1 MTLCQKSLFGI
12 LFDKFTQIRFH
23 TKMTNPLLEKFD
35 TPFESAPFSKIKIEH
50 YQPAFE
56 QAIIEAKEEVDAIV
70 KNTDAPTFANTIEA
84 LELSGEKLGR
94 ISSIFFNLNSAETS
108 DEMQK
113 IAQDVSPLL
122 SEFGNDVRLNED
134 LFKRVKAVYEQKD
147 NLDLTAEQAYLL
159 EKKYKGFS
167 RNGANLNETDKE
179 KLREID
185 KELSRLSLQFGQNVL
200 AETNNYELVIVNEED
215 LSGLPD
221 YAIEQAKAD
230 AEAKGKKGWIFTL
243 QAPSFIPFIQYAE
256 NRSLREELF
265 RASGKKAYQD
275 NEFNNE
281 ENIKSIVSLRHKRAQ
296 ILGYNS
302 HADYVLEERMAK
314 TPETVFDF
322 LNDLLVK
329 AKPFAEKEIKE
340 LAEFAKNTDGI
351 ETLQRWDH
359 AYYAEKLKQ
368 EKYNL
373 SEEELKPYFQL
384 ENVTQGSFDV
394 ATKLFGITFKEINSI
409 DKYHEEV
416 ATYEVLDK
424 DGNFLSLLYADFFPR
439 AGKRP
444 GAWMTSFREASNVNG
459 NSIRPH
465 VSIVCNFTKP
475 TKDKPSL
482 LTFQEVTTLFHE
494 FGHAL
499 HGMVPNTT
507 YESLAGTNVFWDF
520 VELPSQFYENF
531 CYEPEALALFAKHY
545 ETGEVIP
552 QDLVEKVRNA
562 SNYMDGYQ
570 TVRQL
575 SFGLLDMTYH
585 ANANQEIGD
594 LQEFEKLAF
603 QPTELYPSIENN
615 MMSTSFSHIFQG
627 GYSSGY
633 YSYKWAEVLD
643 ADAFAFFQETG
654 IFNKETAE
662 KFHKLLSSGGTKNP
676 MELYIEFRGKKPSP
690 EALLKRAGLN

>member
-1 MTLCQKSLFGI
+1 
-12 LFDKFTQIRFH
+12 
-23 TKMTNPLLEKFD
+23 MTNPLLEKFE

-56 QAIIEAKEEVDAIV
+56 QAIKEAKEEIDAIV
-70 KNTDAPTFANTIEA
+70 NNPEEPTFVNTIEA
-84 LELSGEKLGR
+84 MELSGEKLGR
-94 ISSIFFNLNSAETS
+94 ISSIFFNLNSAETN
-108 DEMQK
+108 DDIQK
-113 IAQDVSPLL
+113 IAQEISPLL
-122 SEFGNDVRLNED
+122 SDFGNDIRLNEK
-134 LFKRVKAVYEQKD
+134 LFQRIKSVYENKAQYD
-147 NLDLTAEQAYLL
+147 LDEEQAYLL

-167 RNGANLNETDKE
+167 RNGSNLSEEDKT
-179 KLREID
+179 KLRAID
-185 KELSRLSLQFGQNVL
+185 KELAQLTLQFGQNVL
-200 AETNNYELVIVNEED
+200 AETNNYELHITNEDD
-215 LSGLPD
+215 LKGLPD
-221 YAIEQAKAD
+221 YAIEQAKAE
-230 AEAKGKKGWIFTL
+230 AEAKQKEGWIFTL
-243 QAPSFIPFIQYAE
+243 QAPSFIPFLQYAE
-256 NRSLREELF
+256 NRALREELF
-265 RASGKKAYQD
+265 RASGRKAYQA

-281 ENIKSIVSLRHKRAQ
+281 ENIKKIAKLRFDRANL
-296 ILGYNS
+296 LGYTT

-314 TPETVFDF
+314 NPETVIEF
-322 LNDLLVK
+322 LNDLLIK

-340 LAEFAKNTDGI
+340 LADFAKKIDGI

-368 EKYNL
+368 EKFNL

-384 ENVTQGSFDV
+384 ENVIQGAFDV
-394 ATKLFGITFKEINSI
+394 ATKLYGITFKAIDTI

-416 ATYEVLDK
+416 TTYEVLDK

-465 VSIVCNFTKP
+465 ISIVCNFTKP

-499 HGMVPNTT
+499 HGMLPNTT

-545 ETGEVIP
+545 ETGEIIP
-552 QDLVEKVRNA
+552 QELVDKVRNA
-562 SNYMDGYQ
+562 SSYMDGYQ

-575 SFGLLDMTYH
+575 SFGLLDMAYH
-585 ANANQEIGD
+585 ANNPSAITDVQA
-594 LQEFEKLAF
+594 FERAAF
-603 QPTELYPSIENN
+603 EPTELYPTVENSV
-615 MMSTSFSHIFQG
+615 MSSSFSHIFQG

-654 IFNKETAE
+654 IFNKETAQ
-662 KFHKLLSSGGTKNP
+662 KFYKLLSSGGTKDP
-676 MELYIEFRGKKPSP
+676 MELYIEFRGKKPSAD
-690 EALLKRAGLN
+690 ALLKRAGLVEK